1 MTEMQFYL
9 KSEKLDKHGK
19 VTLIA
24 SIYCNYKA
32 YRMKL
37 GKVRIRDWNKK
48 SQRLKLSSQNTKVY
62 DENSKM
68 NAFIDEVESQA
79 KILFNKV
86 TKERRKPSEFEL
98 TNLLNIPEES
108 ALLKSTS
115 VMDVFDDFIE
125 SNKSDKA
132 KNTIKGYTTIKNFL
146 IRFQDGTNYTLTWEN
161 MDVKFI
167 DKLKKYTYLTEKKQL
182 SYYAKITRV
191 LSTFLHWSEDRNY
204 YHDNIYPKL
213 KAEEAEKEVVF
224 LSMDD
229 LLVLMDYNFDTIR
242 LQKVRDLYCF
252 ASFTGLRYSDVV
264 SLKREH
270 INNKM
275 LTKTQVKTGYVK
287 MIPLNDFALKILK
300 KYEEDE
306 NPLPRMSI
314 QKINDYIKECC
325 KAIAQKQ
332 LPNTGFNVRVIK
344 KTVIGSETT
353 EESLPLHEAI
363 TFHTARKTFI
373 TNSIMLGVNIKALQ
387 DMGAPKKEKDLRKYL
402 KITDAFKS
410 QVMDNTWN
418 VLSLNH
424 IPKELISQ
432 N

>member
-1 MTEMQFYL
+1 MAQIVFYL
-9 KSEKLDKHGK
+9 KSEKLDKQGK
-19 VTLIA
+19 VSLLAQIT
-24 SIYCNYKA
+24 SDYKP

-48 SQRLKLSSQNTKVY
+48 NQRLKLSSVTSKEY

-68 NAFIDEVESQA
+68 NSFIDEVESQA
-79 KILFNKV
+79 RILFNKV
-86 TKERRKPSEFEL
+86 TKERRKPSDFEL
-98 TNLLNIPEES
+98 TNLLNIPEVS
-108 ALLKSTS
+108 TVLKSTS

-146 IRFQDGTNYTLTWEN
+146 IRFQNGTKYTLTWEN

-213 KAEEAEKEVVF
+213 KSEEAEKEVVF

-229 LLVLMDYNFDTIR
+229 LMVLMDYKFEISR

-287 MIPLNDFALKILK
+287 MIPLNDFAWKNRT
-300 KYEEDE
+300 Y
-306 NPLPRMSI
+306 
-314 QKINDYIKECC
+314 
-325 KAIAQKQ
+325 
-332 LPNTGFNVRVIK
+332 
-344 KTVIGSETT
+344 
-353 EESLPLHEAI
+353 
-363 TFHTARKTFI
+363 
-373 TNSIMLGVNIKALQ
+373 
-387 DMGAPKKEKDLRKYL
+387 
-402 KITDAFKS
+402 
-410 QVMDNTWN
+410 
-418 VLSLNH
+418 
-424 IPKELISQ
+424 
-432 N
+432 

>member
-1 MTEMQFYL
+1 M
-9 KSEKLDKHGK
+9 
-19 VTLIA
+19 
-24 SIYCNYKA
+24 
-32 YRMKL
+32 MKT
-37 GKVRIRDWNKK
+37 
-48 SQRLKLSSQNTKVY
+48 Q
-62 DENSKM
+62 KM
-68 NAFIDEVESQA
+68 NSFIDEVESQA
-79 KILFNKV
+79 RILFNKV
-86 TKERRKPSEFEL
+86 TKERRKPSDFEL
-98 TNLLNIPEES
+98 TNLLNIPEVS
-108 ALLKSTS
+108 TVLKSTS

-213 KAEEAEKEVVF
+213 KSEEAEKEVVF

-229 LLVLMDYNFDTIR
+229 LMVLMDYKFEISR

-325 KAIAQKQ
+325 KAIALKQ

-418 VLSLNH
+418 VLSTNH
-424 IPKELISQ
+424 IPKEIISQ

>member
-1 MTEMQFYL
+1 MTEIQFYL

-19 VTLIA
+19 VALIA

-48 SQRLKLSSQNTKVY
+48 SQRLRLSSQNTKVY
-62 DENSKM
+62 EENSKM
-68 NAFIDEVESQA
+68 NAFIDDVEAQA
-79 KILFNKV
+79 RLLFNKV

-108 ALLKSTS
+108 SVLKSTS
-115 VMDVFDDFIE
+115 FMEVFSDFIE

-132 KNTIKGYTTIKNFL
+132 ERTIKGYTTVKNYL
-146 IRFQDGTNYTLTWEN
+146 VRFQESTKYTLTWDN
-161 MDVKFI
+161 IDVKFI
-167 DKLKKYTYLTEKKQL
+167 DKLKNYTYITERKQVG
-182 SYYAKITRV
+182 YYAKITRV
-191 LSTFLHWSEDRNY
+191 LSTFLHWAEERNY
-204 YHDNIYPKL
+204 YQGKIYDKL
-213 KAEEAEKEVVF
+213 KVDEPEREVVF
-224 LSMDD
+224 LSMDE
-229 LLVLMDYNFDTIR
+229 LLVLMDYNFESHR
-242 LQKVRDLYCF
+242 LNKVKDLYCF
-252 ASFTGLRYSDVV
+252 ASFTGLRYSDVI

-270 INNKM
+270 INNKL

-287 MIPLNDFALKILK
+287 TLPLNDFALKILK
-300 KYEEDE
+300 KYEGDED
-306 NPLPRMSI
+306 PLPKMSI
-314 QKINDYIKECC
+314 QNINEYLKEGCGI
-325 KAIAQKQ
+325 IASKQ
-332 LPNTGFNVRVIK
+332 LPKTGFNRLVIK
-344 KTVIGSETT
+344 KSVIGSETT
-353 EESLPLHEAI
+353 EVSLPLHESI

-387 DMGAPKKEKDLRKYL
+387 DMGAPKKEKDLKKYL

>member
-1 MTEMQFYL
+1 MTEIQFYL

-19 VTLIA
+19 VALIA

-48 SQRLKLSSQNTKVY
+48 SQRLRLSSQNTKVY
-62 DENSKM
+62 EENSKM
-68 NAFIDEVESQA
+68 NAFIDDVEAQA
-79 KILFNKV
+79 RLLFNKV

-108 ALLKSTS
+108 SVLKSTS
-115 VMDVFDDFIE
+115 FMDVFSDFIE

-132 KNTIKGYTTIKNFL
+132 ERTITGYTTVKNYL
-146 IRFQDGTNYTLTWEN
+146 VRFQESTKYTLTWDN
-161 MDVKFI
+161 IDVKFI
-167 DKLKKYTYLTEKKQL
+167 DKLKKYTYITERKQVG
-182 SYYAKITRV
+182 YYAKITRV
-191 LSTFLHWSEDRNY
+191 LSTFLHWAEERNY
-204 YHDNIYPKL
+204 YQGKIYDKL
-213 KAEEAEKEVVF
+213 KVDEPEREIVF
-224 LSMDD
+224 LSMDE
-229 LLVLMDYNFDTIR
+229 LMVLMDYNFESHR
-242 LQKVRDLYCF
+242 LNKVKDLYCF
-252 ASFTGLRYSDVV
+252 ASFTGLRYSDVI

-270 INNKM
+270 INNKL

-287 MIPLNDFALKILK
+287 TLPLNDFALKILK
-300 KYEEDE
+300 KYEGDE
-306 NPLPRMSI
+306 NPLPKMSI
-314 QKINDYIKECC
+314 QNINEYLKEGCGI
-325 KAIAQKQ
+325 IASKQ
-332 LPNTGFNVRVIK
+332 LPKTGFNRLVIK
-344 KTVIGSETT
+344 KSVIGSETT
-353 EESLPLHEAI
+353 EVALPLHELI

-387 DMGAPKKEKDLRKYL
+387 DMGAPKKEKDLKKYL

>member
-1 MTEMQFYL
+1 MTEIQFYL

-19 VTLIA
+19 VSLIA

-48 SQRLKLSSQNTKVY
+48 NQRLRFSSLTSKEY
-62 DENSKM
+62 DENAKM
-68 NAFIDEVESQA
+68 NSFIDDVESQA
-79 KILFNKV
+79 RLLFNKV
-86 TKERRKPSEFEL
+86 TKERRKPSDFEL
-98 TNLLNIPEES
+98 TNLLNIPEAS
-108 ALLKSTS
+108 NVLKSTS
-115 VMDVFDDFIE
+115 LMDVFSDFIE
-125 SNKSDKA
+125 SNKTDKA
-132 KNTIKGYTTIKNFL
+132 RNTIKGYTTTKNFL
-146 IRFQDGTNYTLTWEN
+146 IRFQEATNFTLTWEN
-161 MDVKFI
+161 IDVKFI
-167 DKLKKYTYLTEKKQL
+167 DKLKKYTYLTEKKQN
-182 SYYAKITRV
+182 SYYAKIARV
-191 LSTFLHWSEDRNY
+191 LSTFLHWSEERNY
-204 YHDNIYPKL
+204 YHDNIYAKL
-213 KAEEAEKEVVF
+213 KAEEPEKEVVF

-229 LLVLMDYNFDTIR
+229 LLILRDYNFVINR

-270 INNKM
+270 INNKL
-275 LTKTQVKTGYVK
+275 LTKTQVKTGNVK
-287 MIPLNDFALKILK
+287 MIPLNDFALEILK
-300 KYEEDE
+300 KYEGDE
-306 NPLPRMSI
+306 NPLPRMTI

-325 KAIAQKQ
+325 KTIALKQ

-353 EESLPLHEAI
+353 EESLPLYEAI

-373 TNSIMLGVNIKALQ
+373 TNSIMLGVNMKALQ
-387 DMGAPKKEKDLRKYL
+387 DMGAPKREKDLRKYL

-424 IPKELISQ
+424 VPKEIISQ

>member
-1 MTEMQFYL
+1 MAQIVFYL
-9 KSEKLDKHGK
+9 KSEKLDKQGK
-19 VTLIA
+19 VSLLAQIT
-24 SIYCNYKA
+24 SDYKP

-48 SQRLKLSSQNTKVY
+48 NQRLKLSSVTSKEY

-68 NAFIDEVESQA
+68 NSFIDEVESQA
-79 KILFNKV
+79 RILFNKV
-86 TKERRKPSEFEL
+86 TKERRKPSDFEL
-98 TNLLNIPEES
+98 TNLLNIPEVS
-108 ALLKSTS
+108 TVLKSTS

-229 LLVLMDYNFDTIR
+229 LMVLMDYKFEISR

>member
-1 MTEMQFYL
+1 MAQIIFYL
-9 KSEKLDKHGK
+9 KSEKLDKQGK
-19 VTLIA
+19 VSLLAQIT
-24 SIYCNYKA
+24 SEYKP

-37 GKVRIRDWNKK
+37 GKVRIRDWNKRN
-48 SQRLKLSSQNTKVY
+48 QRLRLTSLSEKDY

-79 KILFNKV
+79 KLLFNKV
-86 TKERRKPSEFEL
+86 TKERRKPSDFEL
-98 TNLLNIPEES
+98 TNLLNIPEVS
-108 ALLKSTS
+108 TVLKSTS
-115 VMDVFDDFIE
+115 VMDVFSDFIE

-132 KNTIKGYTTIKNFL
+132 ERTIKGYTTVKNFI
-146 IRFQDGTNYTLTWEN
+146 IRFQVATKYTLTWEN
-161 MDVKFI
+161 IDVNFI
-167 DKLKKYTYLTEKKQL
+167 DKLKKFTFITEKKQL
-182 SYYAKITRV
+182 GYYAKITRV
-191 LSTFLHWSEDRNY
+191 LSTFLHWAEERNY
-204 YHDNIYPKL
+204 YHDKIYDKL
-213 KAEEAEKEVVF
+213 KVEEPEKEVVF

-229 LLVLMDYNFDTIR
+229 LLVLLDYNFDTNR
-242 LQKVRDLYCF
+242 LKKVRDLYCF

-270 INNKM
+270 INNKL

-287 MIPLNDFALKILK
+287 TLPLNNFALEILK
-300 KYEEDE
+300 KYQRDE
-306 NPLPRMSI
+306 NPLPKMSI
-314 QKINDYIKECC
+314 QNINEYIKECC
-325 KAIAQKQ
+325 KAIALNQ
-332 LPNTGFNVRVIK
+332 LPNTGFNRRVIK
-344 KTVIGSETT
+344 KTVVGSETT
-353 EESLPLHEAI
+353 EESLPLYETI

-418 VLSLNH
+418 VLSFAH
-424 IPKELISQ
+424 KSKEIISQ